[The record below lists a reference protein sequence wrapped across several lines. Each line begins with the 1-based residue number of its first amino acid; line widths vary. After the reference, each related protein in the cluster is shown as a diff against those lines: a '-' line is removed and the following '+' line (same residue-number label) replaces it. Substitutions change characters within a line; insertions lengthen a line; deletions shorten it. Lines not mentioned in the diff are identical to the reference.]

1 MADSKAINWAYPFA
15 NTGAAIN
22 PLQYLINMA
31 KANDG
36 YYPTGENGLWHGG
49 VHFDKGTAAVFDQSS
64 VRCIADGEVIAYR
77 VNETYP
83 ISEYTEAIP
92 QIKRVPFSTG
102 FVLVKHRL
110 QPPQFSNGT
119 STASEQAPP
128 TLTVYSLYMHLQDW
142 ASYKAKADL
151 PRPGFWDAATYIVDT
166 KDQGLNVRAESTANA
181 SKLAV
186 LPKGTQI
193 TIGSAEGEFCKLV
206 SIVSGAA
213 KPIDGAGEPALTPDD
228 AGNLPGFVASKLLKA
243 LGEPK
248 AKDSV
253 VVLDPAISI
262 KAGDL
267 IGHLGTYQN
276 YKGAAQPL
284 LHLEVFSCE
293 DVPGFISK
301 SQAWART
308 LPDTEKTLLKVHEDA
323 SLLIT
328 HRDDIKADNP
338 PKPSDSGNRIS
349 VDLIIPQALLD
360 GLPAASKIK
369 VSTAVAGS
377 NTLQTTHWWRLDGLF
392 ADKDGNPINGWL
404 AEQDLITTRH
414 SLWEWPD
421 FQCIEDT
428 GTPVEKL
435 AYTFNARGMLS
446 DDEKQNYRAQIS
458 KADGGPILAIAR
470 LYDIVDTDKDGV
482 LTSAEIRTALGKPW
496 HAQVLGQLITK
507 HESEWFWSKSK
518 WDELD
523 PLLAEEP
530 GKPNPIWEIEKHRIE
545 KLSWWKELVGQHG
558 ISGDGKAWHFQPMA
572 FVNQFFSGDVSD
584 CGCKLGKIF
593 SCVRF
598 KGQTTIYGPLYSG
611 LISLDKYKKWDETT
625 ATGVITEEEK
635 KIFIAMSPNEGNID
649 SIQSYDSEILTV
661 GAMQKTINPSGAGEF
676 PIQVFDFKERYPN
689 LYTSL
694 FENCGW
700 TVKGPRARAKMYYK
714 NSTLTEGNEYTG
726 ADLKTLIRKDFS
738 ESIFTQ
744 KQKVESPPLGAI
756 LKAITHEKFQEQ
768 QILDFSKRMRSEVLE
783 IKPSGS
789 EYKLKDF
796 LKSPLGKATALDH
809 HINRPGYVSSDFGAT
824 LKRFFDKNPSLSK
837 SPASWGDNHALY
849 ELEILEDYG
858 KTRRMAVVHGRSVAP
873 GRYQHLKDNL

>member
-110 QPPQFSNGT
+110 QPPQPSNGT

-166 KDQGLNVRAESTANA
+166 KDQGLNVRAEPTANA

-193 TIGSAEGEFCKLV
+193 TIGSAEGDFCKLV

-213 KPIDGAGEPALTPDD
+213 EPIDGAAEPALTPDD

-323 SLLIT
+323 SRLIT

-338 PKPSDSGNRIS
+338 PKPSDAGNRIG

-377 NTLQTTHWWRLDGLF
+377 NTPQTTHWWRLDGLF
-392 ADKDGNPINGWL
+392 TDKDGNPINGWL

-414 SLWEWPD
+414 SPWEWPD

-482 LTSAEIRTALGKPW
+482 LTSAEICTALGKPW

-507 HESEWFWSKSK
+507 YESEWFWNKSK

-530 GKPNPIWEIEKHRIE
+530 GKPNPIWEIEKQRIE
-545 KLSWWKELVGQHG
+545 KLSWWKELAGKHG
-558 ISGDGKAWHFQPMA
+558 VSGDGKAWHFQPIGLIATLHTQKQLLVSREVLAAIMLSA
-572 FVNQFFSGDVSD
+572 SEETIDKYLLPINHTLNTFEINTPLRIAHFLAQVGHETGELKFSEELSSGAQYEGRASLGNSQLGDGS
-584 CGCKLGKIF
+584 L
-593 SCVRF
+593 F
-598 KGQTTIYGPLYSG
+598 KGRGLLQVTGRANYSACEA
-611 LISLDKYKKWDETT
+611 Y
-625 ATGVITEEEK
+625 
-635 KIFIAMSPNEGNID
+635 
-649 SIQSYDSEILTV
+649 
-661 GAMQKTINPSGAGEF
+661 
-676 PIQVFDFKERYPN
+676 
-689 LYTSL
+689 
-694 FENCGW
+694 
-700 TVKGPRARAKMYYK
+700 
-714 NSTLTEGNEYTG
+714 
-726 ADLKTLIRKDFS
+726 LKTLPKHAALDITSSTDKA
-738 ESIFTQ
+738 EQLSI
-744 KQKVESPPLGAI
+744 SPELAA
-756 LKAITHEKFQEQ
+756 LA
-768 QILDFSKRMRSEVLE
+768 
-783 IKPSGS
+783 SG
-789 EYKLKDF
+789 YYWAKLKPKLNTVADADDLF
-796 LKSPLGKATALDH
+796 WVSVYINGWQVQANPFYPTRPKEPNNMHHRSLMLNRAKNALG
-809 HINRPGYVSSDFGAT
+809 IIP
-824 LKRFFDKNPSLSK
+824 
-837 SPASWGDNHALY
+837 
-849 ELEILEDYG
+849 
-858 KTRRMAVVHGRSVAP
+858 
-873 GRYQHLKDNL
+873 